1 LLVPCEVA
9 VKTVCP
15 AIRAFMAQNLIE
27 KHDMNQI
34 EAARVLGVTQSAI
47 SKYNNKVRGTTI
59 PLENVPQVQILTDQM
74 ITLLMATPV
83 QQTDVMRLFC
93 QACRLIRSQSL
104 MCPLCQQNQAP
115 IIDGCD
121 FCSQP

>member
-1 LLVPCEVA
+1 MLVPCEVA

-34 EAARVLGVTQSAI
+34 EAAKILGVTQSAI
-47 SKYNNKVRGTTI
+47 SKYSNKVRGTTI
-59 PLENVPQVQILTDQM
+59 PIETVPKVQALTDQM

-93 QACRLIRSQSL
+93 QTCTLIRSQGL
-104 MCPLCQQNQAP
+104 MCPLCRDNQTP
-115 IIDGCD
+115 VIDGCD
-121 FCSQP
+121 FCNQP

>member
-1 LLVPCEVA
+1 
-9 VKTVCP
+9 
-15 AIRAFMAQNLIE
+15 MAQNLIE

-47 SKYNNKVRGTTI
+47 SKYSKKVRGTTI
-59 PLENVPQVQILTDQM
+59 LLENVPQVQTLTDQM
-74 ITLLMATPV
+74 ITLLMANPV

-104 MCPLCQQNQAP
+104 MCPLCQPNQVP
-115 IIDGCD
+115 VIDGCD
-121 FCSQP
+121 FCIKP

>member
-1 LLVPCEVA
+1 
-9 VKTVCP
+9 
-15 AIRAFMAQNLIE
+15 MAQNLIE

-47 SKYNNKVRGTTI
+47 SKYNKVRGTTI
-59 PLENVPQVQILTDQM
+59 PLENVPQVQTLADQM

-83 QQTDVMRLFC
+83 HQTDVMRLFC
-93 QACRLIRSQSL
+93 QACRLIRSQTL
-104 MCPLCQQNQAP
+104 MCPLCQQNQDP

-121 FCSQP
+121 FCNQP